1 MVCKH
6 CAKCN
11 ICYINI
17 NYIYDII
24 FILYNIIYIL
34 FIYL

>member
-24 FILYNIIYIL
+24 FILLIYNNIKII
-34 FIYL
+34 